1 MAPFAPSQSVS
12 KTNYG
17 LGSPPFQLD
26 RILGILFFAFVC
38 FFQRKS
44 DAKLRPMM
52 SQTKTET
59 SNPAFR
65 SSRLDYS
72 DCLFAYFLLLH
83 TAHLNLTGSA
93 VSSPPDGLHC
103 LFVLFR
109 IQFKVHV
116 GTFKALHG
124 QAAAYIRGLLQS
136 CDARTPVLINR
147 WLLVAS
153 RLKETV
159 LLKLWGCRPKN
170 VFPLNQRSLHTNRH
184 KHTFEEQ
191 ILGLNSDMF
200 WDVTYPDWHCS
211 FPEMTPSDA
220 ALYLLIF
227 LFGCSQPD
235 DLSNLSGQPH
245 SLLCDGLWRRKTQV
259 HASTTAPSSRK
270 TVLRARFGIFY
281 YRLSPA
287 D

>member
-1 MAPFAPSQSVS
+1 M
-12 KTNYG
+12 TLNYG
-17 LGSPPFQLD
+17 LWCLK
-26 RILGILFFAFVC
+26 
-38 FFQRKS
+38 QRRK
-44 DAKLRPMM
+44 R
-52 SQTKTET
+52 QT
-59 SNPAFR
+59 
-65 SSRLDYS
+65 
-72 DCLFAYFLLLH
+72 LLLGPLVLIIVTGFLH
-83 TAHLNLTGSA
+83 TSVK
-93 VSSPPDGLHC
+93 VSSPPDGLHW
-103 LFVLFR
+103 LFILFR
-109 IQFKVHV
+109 IQFKVIV

-136 CDARTPVLINR
+136 CDARAPVLINR
-147 WLLVAS
+147 WLLVDS

-159 LLKLWGCRPKN
+159 LLVVGSRPKN

-191 ILGLNSDMF
+191 ILDLNSEMF

-211 FPEMTPSDA
+211 FPEMTSSDA

-259 HASTTAPSSRK
+259 HASTKAPSSRK
-270 TVLRARFGIFY
+270 TVLRARFGIFITGLV
-281 YRLSPA
+281 RPIKDTSQDVFWGRRQWQLKTCLKA
-287 D
+287 V